1 MPIEDHHTAPAGPV
15 PPAPPHPPVPPLL
28 DVRDLAIRFGAVE
41 AVRGLSFSVTR
52 GETLALV
59 GESGCGKSATALSL
73 LRLLP
78 RGGEV
83 SAGTIRFDGQDVHKL
98 PDAALRRLRG
108 GDISMIFQEPMS
120 SLNPVLTIGS
130 QIVEAIREHERLS
143 RRSARRKAI
152 ELMDLVRIPEPHRRI
167 DEYQHV
173 LSGGMRQ
180 RVMIAIAV
188 ACQPR
193 LLIADEPTTAL
204 DVTIQAQILELLDG
218 LRRQLAMSLLLITH
232 DLGVVADWA
241 DRVVVMYAGRVCEE
255 ARTELLFRDPRHP
268 YTRGLMACSPRLGRS
283 PHYRDGR
290 LPEIAGSITSATGVA
305 GCAFAAR
312 CPSAILTCRSQRPD
326 ARPIADTDHV
336 LACPVFERA
345 TSDGGDVAFS

>member
-1 MPIEDHHTAPAGPV
+1 MMPLDTSR
-15 PPAPPHPPVPPLL
+15 PPPESALL
-28 DVRDLAIRFGAVE
+28 TVNDLAVRFGTTQ
-41 AVRGLSFSVTR
+41 AVRGLSFSIRR

-78 RGGEV
+78 RGGEND
-83 SAGTIRFDGQDVHKL
+83 SGSINFDGQDIRTL
-98 PDAALRRLRG
+98 PDPALRRLRG
-108 GDISMIFQEPMS
+108 GSVSMIFQEPMS

-130 QIVEAIREHERLS
+130 QIVEAIREHEALS
-143 RRSARRKAI
+143 RRGAWARAV
-152 ELMDLVRIPEPHRRI
+152 ELLDLARIPEPHRRVH
-167 DEYQHV
+167 DYPHR

-218 LRRQLAMSLLLITH
+218 LRRQFSMSLLLITH

-241 DRVVVMYAGRVCEE
+241 DRVLVMYAGRVCEE
-255 ARTELLFRDPRHP
+255 ARVEALFRQPRHP
-268 YTRGLMACSPRLGRS
+268 YTRGLMTCSPRLGS
-283 PHYRDGR
+283 ALHYRDGN
-290 LPEIAGSITSATGVA
+290 LPEIAGSIASAADVA
-305 GCAFAAR
+305 GCTFAPR
-312 CPSAILTCRSQRPD
+312 CRSAVAACRSIRPE
-326 ARPIADTDHV
+326 ALPIGESDHL
-336 LACPVFERA
+336 LACPVVERA
-345 TSDGGDVAFS
+345 EAGGELAFN